1 MDDSIYNIGYTNA
14 DGDYNEFSITFV
26 GPSDEFG
33 NGYFEAECIDDYGE
47 TEGMRRTFKHERVDY
62 MNETDKDIISRY
74 AYRKKKS
81 QSRRSRYW

>member
-1 MDDSIYNIGYTNA
+1 MDDRIYNIGYTNA
-14 DGDYNEFSITFV
+14 YGHYNEFRITFV
-26 GPSDEFG
+26 GPSSEFG

-47 TEGMRRTFKHERVDY
+47 TEGKRRTFKDERVDY
-62 MNETDKDIISRY
+62 MNESDKEIISRY